1 MIQEQSVSPET
12 CKEFLH
18 GFLSFRSGTPCG
30 VPAGVVP
37 GWLSKEN
44 QEWIY
49 FDVAQSLHTSPV
61 VLDRAMDKKQKFESQ
76 SLWTR

>member
-12 CKEFLH
+12 CKEF
-18 GFLSFRSGTPCG
+18 GQCFFGVRSGPPCG
-30 VPAGVVP
+30 VPAGVAP

-76 SLWTR
+76 